1 MTNNIEYEIELI
13 NNIIKESV
21 VHGGDGGGAY
31 FCNTKEVINSINNW
45 LIFHNLTKFYTI
57 EYQKPYETFEGYYS
71 IIPKIVKK
79 KENI

>member
-21 VHGGDGGGAY
+21 IHGGDDGGPY
-31 FCNTKEVINSINNW
+31 FCNTREIINSINNW
-45 LIFHNLTKFYTI
+45 LIFHNLTNFYTI
-57 EYQKPYETFEGYYS
+57 EYQKPYKTFEGYYN

-79 KENI
+79 ENI